1 MEDSINIVC
10 LLLVKIYLVLF
21 VLNLATDKQFIN
33 LQEKAD

>member
-21 VLNLATDKQFIN
+21 VLNLDTDKQFIN